1 MPGKSKDNAK
11 PTNLPVPDFKLKKE
25 QNVDRWTK
33 KARSFLEANGHV
45 STEQLL
51 KQLVTHTIG
60 IEALHESV
68 SSLTFTTF
76 ERGGFPSTPGLG
88 DYVQF
93 WCKPHRLRKMYSK
106 FLIHKQS
113 SPLDSASDE
122 TDADADAA
130 EADDESEG
138 GPAFEE
144 DWMVAPPEYDYDS
157 DGKGDWYAEDQD
169 GNVYCWDS
177 AGEEWQGGEEDSNED
192 NEEHESE
199 DEAEVAESSDG
210 SGEGDDEDS
219 GETSEEVSAG
229 GCDDSEDEED
239 DELDEDSDDEASD
252 EDSDGDSDDSDGG

>member
-1 MPGKSKDNAK
+1 MPGKSKGNAK
-11 PTNLPVPDFKLKKE
+11 PTNLSVPDFKLKKK
-25 QNVDRWTK
+25 QNVDRWMK

-93 WCKPHRLRKMYSK
+93 WCKPRRLRKMYSK

-130 EADDESEG
+130 EADDESES

-169 GNVYCWDS
+169 GNEYCWDS
-177 AGEEWQGGEEDSNED
+177 ADEEWQGIEEVSNED
-192 NEEHESE
+192 NEEQESE

-210 SGEGDDEDS
+210 S
-219 GETSEEVSAG
+219 
-229 GCDDSEDEED
+229 
-239 DELDEDSDDEASD
+239 DEDSDDEASD